1 MFKFQA
7 LNSLFKSLFEKI
19 AAVELVCLPDV
30 SAQEI
35 PYLRCI
41 HGHKIHLVV
50 LGLPKAYRVNTNV

>member
-19 AAVELVCLPDV
+19 ASVELVCLPDV

-41 HGHKIHLVV
+41 HGHKIGGFRASE
-50 LGLPKAYRVNTNV
+50 GLPSKHEYVR